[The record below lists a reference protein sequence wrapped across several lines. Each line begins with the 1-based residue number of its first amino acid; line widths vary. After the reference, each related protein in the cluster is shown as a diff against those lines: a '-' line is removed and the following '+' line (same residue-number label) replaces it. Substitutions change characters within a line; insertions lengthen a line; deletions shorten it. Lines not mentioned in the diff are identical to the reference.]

1 MCTTAHTTAY
11 VHYGIN
17 HGVYI
22 QHVKQQG
29 SSKHGCSASVIKVKS
44 GFPISRC
51 AQKPYTL
58 IHGRVSRDK
67 HATSPPR
74 GSNGQHPGK
83 RCVLLDYMPTSR
95 HVYSSEQGVVQVSI
109 NCPDAYEPVTFFS
122 QKEVENCKHHLKRVQ
137 CPRRQKPCSVQRAL
151 SDSKSYTL
159 T

>member
-1 MCTTAHTTAY
+1 VLTTAHTAAY

-29 SSKHGCSASVIKVKS
+29 SSKHGCSASVIEVKS
-44 GFPISRC
+44 GFPTSRC

-95 HVYSSEQGVVQVSI
+95 HVYSSEQGVLRVSI
-109 NCPDAYEPVTFFS
+109 NGGGGLWAPVSSHLINHS
-122 QKEVENCKHHLKRVQ
+122 QWREQRGIVAFPPVNKRSIHPHPATTCVR
-137 CPRRQKPCSVQRAL
+137 CG
-151 SDSKSYTL
+151 
-159 T
+159 